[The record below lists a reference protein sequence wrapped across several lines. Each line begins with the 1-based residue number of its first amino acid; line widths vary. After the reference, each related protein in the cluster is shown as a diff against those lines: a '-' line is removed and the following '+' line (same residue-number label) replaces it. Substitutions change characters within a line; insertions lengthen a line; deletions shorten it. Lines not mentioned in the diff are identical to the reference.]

1 MLVDLQL
8 ECARVLHETLLVL
21 VLTYG
26 SDSMLWKKKRSR
38 IKAVKMDN
46 LRGWLGI
53 RRMDRVSNAQLREL
67 YGVTKGVDEG
77 VLLWFSHVERMGK
90 DSIAKRIYVE

>member
-26 SDSMLWKKKRSR
+26 SDSMLWKKKRSK